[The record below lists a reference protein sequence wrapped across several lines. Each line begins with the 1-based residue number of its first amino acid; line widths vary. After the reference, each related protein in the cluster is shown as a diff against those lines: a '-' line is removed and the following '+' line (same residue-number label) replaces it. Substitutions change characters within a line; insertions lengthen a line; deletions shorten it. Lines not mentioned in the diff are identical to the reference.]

1 MKYVIGKK
9 IGMMQVFDPDK
20 KTAKAVTLI
29 DVAPMKVTK
38 MKVRETDG
46 YRAAQFGYGAKKR
59 MAKPQATELKDFGS
73 FQGLREMR
81 LAESESLERGAVI
94 GIEQFATGDSVSV
107 SGVTKGRG
115 FAGAVK
121 RHGFA
126 GGPRSHGQKHAE
138 REPGSIGG
146 GARAGGRVR
155 KGLRMAGHMGNVRVT
170 VRNLVVADVDQNA
183 NVISLYG
190 AVPGP
195 NGAWIEIKA
204 R

>member
-38 MKVRETDG
+38 VKTKETDG
-46 YRAAQFGYGAKKR
+46 YDAAQFGYGTKKR
-59 MAKPQATELKDFGS
+59 MAKPQATALKDIGLFR
-73 FQGLREMR
+73 GLREMR
-81 LAESESLERGAVI
+81 LPQGQSFEQGAAI
-94 GIEQFATGDSVSV
+94 GIEQFAEGDSVSV

-115 FAGAVK
+115 FAGVVK

-170 VRNLVVADVDQNA
+170 VRNLVVARTDQNA
-183 NVISLYG
+183 NVMMLYG

-195 NGAWIEIKA
+195 NGAWVQIKS

>member
-38 MKVRETDG
+38 VKTKETDG
-46 YRAAQFGYGAKKR
+46 YSAVQFGYGTRRR
-59 MAKPQATELKDFGS
+59 MAKPQTGTLKDMGVFA
-73 FQGLREMR
+73 GLREIR
-81 LAESESLERGAVI
+81 IDGTQSFEQGSPVGIDQFES
-94 GIEQFATGDSVSV
+94 GDKVFV

-115 FAGAVK
+115 FAGVVK

-126 GGPRSHGQKHAE
+126 GGPRTHGQKHAE

-170 VRNLVVADVDQNA
+170 VRNLIVAGVDQNT
-183 NVISLYG
+183 NIISLYG

>member
-29 DVAPMKVTK
+29 DVAPMKVTL
-38 MKVRETDG
+38 MKTKETDG
-46 YRAAQFGYGAKKR
+46 YRAAQFGYGTRKR
-59 MAKPQATELKDFGS
+59 MAKPQATTLKNIGS
-73 FQGLREMR
+73 FAGLREMR
-81 LAESESLERGAVI
+81 IGDDQSFESGASI
-94 GIEQFATGDSVSV
+94 GIEQFSSGDVVSV
-107 SGVTKGRG
+107 AGVTKGRG

-170 VRNLVVADVDQNA
+170 VRGLVVAGVDQNT
-183 NVISLYG
+183 NIISVYG

-195 NGAWIEIKA
+195 NGAWLEIKA